1 MIIFEKITHNIDKQ
15 GEQALGDQESFDEP
29 NH

>member
-1 MIIFEKITHNIDKQ
+1 MIIVKITHNIDKQ